1 MIIDRLICLVLAV
14 VLCTDCFPNPCEAT
28 ISAGYES
35 GLFTCSSGRF
45 DFLRHV
51 LYLRS
56 YKVIFVGDVTSYDAC
71 CRTVHF
77 IYLDFVFLEIL
88 CFSSRVDFVSD
99 DVFNFRFIHERMF
112 WEELDDY
119 PEVIQSSFLTLEQ
132 SARTVFD

>member
-1 MIIDRLICLVLAV
+1 MLRLGSSEVIQFVL
-14 VLCTDCFPNPCEAT
+14 
-28 ISAGYES
+28 
-35 GLFTCSSGRF
+35 
-45 DFLRHV
+45 
-51 LYLRS
+51 
-56 YKVIFVGDVTSYDAC
+56 
-71 CRTVHF
+71 RTWSF
-77 IYLDFVFLEIL
+77 MFLEIL